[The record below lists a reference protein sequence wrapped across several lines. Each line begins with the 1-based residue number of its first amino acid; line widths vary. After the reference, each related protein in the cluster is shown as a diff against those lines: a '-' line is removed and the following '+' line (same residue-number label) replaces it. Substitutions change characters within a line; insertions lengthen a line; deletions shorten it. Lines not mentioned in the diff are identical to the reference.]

1 MLLAAALVLE
11 LARESLTGT
20 HYRYR
25 EYVNGLPTDEY
36 VTTSALLPARGEKVP
51 KADEGPLSPKVNAIG
66 GLKPRPTLRG
76 GGRGGRRS

>member
-25 EYVNGLPTDEY
+25 EYVNGLPTDTY
-36 VTTSALLPARGEKVP
+36 VVIPSVESRDL
-51 KADEGPLSPKVNAIG
+51 
-66 GLKPRPTLRG
+66 
-76 GGRGGRRS
+76 GGRGAKTM